1 MLRRVTLSSVVA
13 LASALSCLSVSGCS
27 EDEKTPDTRAGDVR
41 ANDTWKDGLELTG
54 TVRIIGPAV
63 VEIEPGATIKCAKG
77 VQILVGGVLKK
88 APGAKARIACPD
100 WLGILVA
107 QGGKVE
113 LEVFELEN
121 ASTSIETTPGA
132 LDTLVRKTEIKNSLK
147 PFNVGKDSKLTLE
160 EVTAVTPRQVADN
173 VLSIADVRGTL
184 VARKLDY
191 DTGPS
196 EGISIKDGGSA
207 EIEDSFIHGVGGQD
221 MISTYAAKS
230 LKVSYTKVSGAHC
243 GPHLEGVES
252 FQIDHLVSEQN
263 TYGITIYGAGAGPN
277 IVKDSNIHG
286 DAAWLDI
293 QGDHGPIAFENVHAT
308 GGDPL
313 IKDTVPPS
321 ITKASGPVAGAG
333 PR

>member
-1 MLRRVTLSSVVA
+1 MLRRITLLSA
-13 LASALSCLSVSGCS
+13 AALACLASASSSGCA
-27 EDEKTPDTRAGDVR
+27 EEEKTPDTRAGDIR

-63 VEIEPGATIKCAKG
+63 VEIPAGATIKCTKG

-88 APGAKARIACPD
+88 APGAKSKISCPE
-100 WLGILVA
+100 WQGILVA
-107 QGGKVE
+107 QGGTVE
-113 LEVFELEN
+113 LEDFEIEN
-121 ASTSIETTPGA
+121 ATVSIETTPGA
-132 LDTLVRKTEIKNSLK
+132 ADSVVKKTTIKNSLK

-160 EVTAVTPRQVADN
+160 DVTAVTPRQVPDN
-173 VLSIADVRGTL
+173 VLSIGDVRGTL
-184 VARKLDY
+184 IAKKLDY

-196 EGISIKDGGSA
+196 EGISVKEGGSA

-221 MISTYAAKS
+221 MIATYAAKS

-252 FQIDHLVSEQN
+252 FSIDHLISEDN

-293 QGDHGPIAFENVHAT
+293 QGEHGPISFENVHTT

-313 IKDTVPPS
+313 VKDTAPPS